1 MVRARRRDHAETRRH
16 RSRNSPPSNW
26 NLGLKSRRELF
37 GGEPAGIGTIPD
49 LAQAL
54 LIQKRATYVRDK
66 QDIMTD
72 DVTTLGLPERRFA
85 GCAKSL
91 HFCALGRRSDV
102 PATVCFPR
110 RRNRHLPCAPEVR
123 GQLAPDLRPSQTDVR
138 PQPIVKP
145 SQLAS
150 ALAPSGKR
158 PGCHLQHAA
167 SASNHPAPPSGSGST
182 LRIQDTDTA
191 INIRACSCESYA
203 GRPLPWMTVPSS
215 SPSVC
220 VLDHC
225 FGVDSV

>member
-158 PGCHLQHAA
+158 RDATC
-167 SASNHPAPPSGSGST
+167 SMRRPPLTT
-182 LRIQDTDTA
+182 LLRQAD
-191 INIRACSCESYA
+191 RARLFA
-203 GRPLPWMTVPSS
+203 FKIPIPP
-215 SPSVC
+215 
-220 VLDHC
+220 
-225 FGVDSV
+225 